1 MEQLDYY
8 YSTSENRETRL
19 IESVTGTQT
28 FDIFKLMQDGK
39 KRTSQTFNIFKL
51 MQDGKKRTS
60 IEVSNE
66 LGMNLNSSR
75 RALSDLK
82 DKFDLV
88 SKLDE
93 LKVEQYGKPNH
104 YYQIKK

>member
-1 MEQLDYY
+1 MTIKMEKLDYY
-8 YSTSENRETRL
+8 YSTSQNREARL
-19 IESVTGTQT
+19 IESVKAGTQT
-28 FDIFKLMQDGK
+28 FK
-39 KRTSQTFNIFKL
+39 IFKL

-60 IEVSNE
+60 IEVANE

-82 DKFDLV
+82 DKFDLL

>member
-28 FDIFKLMQDGK
+28 FD
-39 KRTSQTFNIFKL
+39 IFKL

>member
-1 MEQLDYY
+1 MEKLHYY
-8 YSTSENRETRL
+8 YSTSQNREAKL
-19 IESVTGTQT
+19 IESVKAGTQT
-28 FDIFKLMQDGK
+28 FK
-39 KRTSQTFNIFKL
+39 IFKL

-60 IEVSNE
+60 IEVANE
-66 LGMNLNSSR
+66 LGINLNSSR

-82 DKFDLV
+82 DKFDLL